1 MTILAR
7 RKALRWEQTRRDAI
21 LRRSGTDGR
30 RHPLLFAIEN
40 SFLFMAASSSQVI
53 VLVGSPLVDGREM
66 LLAAQRLNTP
76 SLPLQFHFGNLSR
89 GTTSLTKGA
98 HLSIRKRLS
107 QDHFFASV

>member
-21 LRRSGTDGR
+21 LRRSGTVGR

-66 LLAAQRLNTP
+66 LLAAQRINYSEP
-76 SLPLQFHFGNLSR
+76 AASISLWQLVEGHDVINQGCPP
-89 GTTSLTKGA
+89 
-98 HLSIRKRLS
+98 
-107 QDHFFASV
+107 

>member
-66 LLAAQRLNTP
+66 LLAAQRINYSEP
-76 SLPLQFHFGNLSR
+76 AASISLWQLVEGHDVINQGCPP
-89 GTTSLTKGA
+89 
-98 HLSIRKRLS
+98 
-107 QDHFFASV
+107 